1 MPRLEATNKPL
12 ELVLTADVD
21 KATAW
26 VILGNVVTRLELV
39 ANWHKRIRLRIKHV
53 LQTKCESSIFDAGV
67 GHVQVR
73 KSSFKPE
80 HLFL

>member
-1 MPRLEATNKPL
+1 MPRLEATIKPL
-12 ELVLTADVD
+12 EFVLGADIN
-21 KATAW
+21 KAAAW
-26 VILGNVVTRLELV
+26 VVLGDVVTLLELV
-39 ANWHKRIRLRIKHV
+39 ACWHVNARLRIKHV
-53 LQTKCESSIFDAGV
+53 FHAQCESSIFDAGV